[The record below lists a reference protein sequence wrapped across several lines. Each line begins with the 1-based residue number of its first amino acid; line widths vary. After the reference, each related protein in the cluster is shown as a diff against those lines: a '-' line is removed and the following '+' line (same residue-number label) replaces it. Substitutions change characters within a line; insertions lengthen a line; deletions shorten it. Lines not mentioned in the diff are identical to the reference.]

1 MDNQT
6 VRRKPLQS
14 HSIFLSSLY
23 HLPLLCYLIQPNGND
38 SIGNKRFFNMGRHK
52 GTRIWYDNQDGKSIL
67 RKYKQLWS
75 PWKISRSWT
84 MDHQY
89 HDSVSEL
96 WQRSSSKTPKNSKRN
111 GTLHPIT
118 WTIPHPMP
126 SIYHKLQLLPP
137 RCPLSL
143 YWWRSK

>member
-1 MDNQT
+1 
-6 VRRKPLQS
+6 
-14 HSIFLSSLY
+14 
-23 HLPLLCYLIQPNGND
+23 
-38 SIGNKRFFNMGRHK
+38 MGRHK

-143 YWWRSK
+143 VPKIVSFYIIISIYYILKFIYYILYIVLMKK